1 MSNNDRML
9 YLISRAVTRLK
20 YYSIEKFNNSG
31 INITPSQMGILF
43 ALTKK
48 NGLKMSELSS
58 LLKVDNSTLTRL
70 ADKLEKQGFVERKQS
85 ILDRRALTLNITR
98 SGLSESAKA
107 VLIAHEINNEIKS
120 GFTDEE
126 IEIFSRVL
134 YSFIEKF

>member
-20 YYSIEKFNNSG
+20 YYSIEKFNSSG

-43 ALTKK
+43 ALSKK
-48 NGLKMSELSS
+48 NGLMMSELSN
-58 LLKVDNSTLTRL
+58 LLNVDSSTLTRL

-85 ILDRRALTLNITR
+85 ISDRRALTLNITI

-126 IEIFSRVL
+126 IRIFSRVL
-134 YSFIEKF
+134 NSFIEKF